1 MRMSLCNEVVRH
13 LPFPQQCALAREL
26 GYDGL
31 EIAPFTLGDE
41 PHRLSPAR
49 IADLRSI
56 ALGEGIGITGLHW
69 LLMKPENLSITS
81 RDASVRQRT
90 VDVMRSLIDLCAELG
105 GQYLV
110 HGSPRQRELTPGHE
124 REQRTFG
131 AECFAAAG
139 EHASAAGVIYCIEPL
154 APDETNFLTSVAE
167 AADLVRETN
176 IPALRT
182 MIDCAA
188 AMRGTDGDPAKLL
201 STWLPSGVVAHVHLN
216 DPNRRGPGQGSLH
229 FKPILQVLRGNG
241 YSGFLGIEPFIYEPD
256 GPSSAARAIGYL
268 RGCLE

>member
-1 MRMSLCNEVVRH
+1 MRLLKSKAGFEDRVRDQEQFEPMRMSLCNEVVRH

-81 RDASVRQRT
+81 RDALVRQRT

-124 REQRTFG
+124 CEQRTFG
-131 AECFAAAG
+131 AECFEEAG
-139 EHASAAGVIYCIEPL
+139 KHESDAGVIY
-154 APDETNFLTSVAE
+154 
-167 AADLVRETN
+167 
-176 IPALRT
+176 
-182 MIDCAA
+182 
-188 AMRGTDGDPAKLL
+188 
-201 STWLPSGVVAHVHLN
+201 
-216 DPNRRGPGQGSLH
+216 
-229 FKPILQVLRGNG
+229 
-241 YSGFLGIEPFIYEPD
+241 
-256 GPSSAARAIGYL
+256 
-268 RGCLE
+268 